1 MFRKNPRTTQHE
13 GSFTLP
19 WTERVPTKKKLPAPK
34 STPTWASQMPSGEKS
49 SHETKI
55 ELSQSQEVWW
65 TKSEA
70 LHGGG
75 SITGVLHKVNEM
87 MKKEDYL
94 KILQSFLKSKASVES
109 GI

>member
-1 MFRKNPRTTQHE
+1 MDWE
-13 GSFTLP
+13 GADQEKTPCSKIDTYMGKPNAFWREIFT
-19 WTERVPTKKKLPAPK
+19 WDKDWVTCHNHKKFGGLKVH
-34 STPTWASQMPSGEKS
+34 Q
-49 SHETKI
+49 
-55 ELSQSQEVWW
+55 

>member
-1 MFRKNPRTTQHE
+1 MR
-13 GSFTLP
+13 
-19 WTERVPTKKKLPAPK
+19 
-34 STPTWASQMPSGEKS
+34 
-49 SHETKI
+49 
-55 ELSQSQEVWW
+55 QSQEVWW
-65 TKSEA
+65 TKGEA

-94 KILQSFLKSKASVES
+94 KILQPFLKSNATVES

>member
-1 MFRKNPRTTQHE
+1 MRQRL
-13 GSFTLP
+13 SY
-19 WTERVPTKKKLPAPK
+19 
-34 STPTWASQMPSGEKS
+34 
-49 SHETKI
+49 
-55 ELSQSQEVWW
+55 LSQSQEVWW

-109 GI
+109 RI